1 MKRADLA
8 RAGLAV
14 LFAVV
19 VIVVAIIYTNNATS
33 GLKTKLN
40 RDSRTIS
47 SLQRTVSGLQ
57 ANVTTLQDDSG
68 GISLTAAQVEELNE
82 LEGFTA
88 DVCTNPDVNDNG
100 TTVSA
105 QYPCKSG

>member
-1 MKRADLA
+1 
-8 RAGLAV
+8 
-14 LFAVV
+14 
-19 VIVVAIIYTNNATS
+19 
-33 GLKTKLN
+33 LKSRLN
-40 RDSRTIS
+40 HDSRTIS
-47 SLQRTVSGLQ
+47 SLQQTVNGLQ
-57 ANVTTLQDDSG
+57 ADVTTLQGETG

-88 DVCTNPDVNDNG
+88 DVCTNPDVNFNG